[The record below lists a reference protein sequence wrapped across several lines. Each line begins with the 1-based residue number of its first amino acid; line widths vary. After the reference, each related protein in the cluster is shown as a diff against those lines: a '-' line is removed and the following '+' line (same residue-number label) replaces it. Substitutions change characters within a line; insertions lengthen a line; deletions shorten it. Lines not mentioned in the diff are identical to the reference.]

1 LAGLRRKFH
10 KTRRGLVAMAGCF
23 EAAFA
28 AQHAQGVREVEAS
41 WILETN
47 RDLLNLVALYDMRRY
62 KTYRIY
68 EKAL

>member
-1 LAGLRRKFH
+1 
-10 KTRRGLVAMAGCF
+10 
-23 EAAFA
+23 
-28 AQHAQGVREVEAS
+28 VREVEAS